1 MHKPECQVSAEAVA
15 AFSPVQA
22 YLDPAPLLVVISG
35 PSGVGKDSVVE
46 GLRQSDHE
54 FEFVVTATDRPPR
67 PGEVDGVD
75 YHFVS
80 TAEFERM
87 IAENELIEYAR
98 VYDQHKGVPKRQA
111 LKALNSGVDV
121 LMRLD
126 VQGAATIR
134 QRVPGAITIFLTTSS
149 AEELF
154 SRLSRR
160 ATDSAE
166 QIQQRFDTAVAEMAR
181 MPEFDY
187 VVINH
192 EGRLDE
198 AVDTVEAILTAEK
211 CRTGREP
218 IVL

>member
-1 MHKPECQVSAEAVA
+1 MQKSECQVSAEAIA
-15 AFSPVQA
+15 AFSPVQD
-22 YLDPAPLLVVISG
+22 YIDPAPLLVVISG
-35 PSGVGKDSVVE
+35 PSGVGKDSVID
-46 GLRQSDHE
+46 GLRQSDHA

-87 IAENELIEYAR
+87 IAEGELLEYAQ

-111 LKALNSGVDV
+111 LVALESGVDV

-134 QRVPGAITIFLTTSS
+134 ERVPGAITIFLTASS
-149 AEELF
+149 AEELL

-181 MPEFDY
+181 MPEFKY
-187 VVINH
+187 VVVNH

-198 AVDTVEAILTAEK
+198 TVRTVEAILSAEK
-211 CRTGREP
+211 CRTDREP
-218 IVL
+218 MVL

>member
-1 MHKPECQVSAEAVA
+1 MQKSECQISAEAVA
-15 AFSPVQA
+15 AFAPLQA
-22 YLDPAPLLVVISG
+22 YLDPAPLWVVISG
-35 PSGVGKDSVVE
+35 PSGVGKDSVIE

-54 FEFVVTATDRPPR
+54 FEFVVTATDRPRR
-67 PGEVDGVD
+67 PGEIDGVD

-87 IAENELIEYAR
+87 IAEDELIEYAR
-98 VYDQHKGVPKRQA
+98 VYDQYKGVPKRQA
-111 LKALNSGVDV
+111 LAALESGVDV

-134 QRVPGAITIFLTTSS
+134 QRVPGAITIFLTASS
-149 AEELF
+149 AEELL
-154 SRLSRR
+154 SRLCRR

-181 MPEFDY
+181 MLEFEY

-198 AVDTVEAILTAEK
+198 TVRTVEAILSAEK
-211 CRTGREP
+211 CRIGREP
-218 IVL
+218 MVL

>member
-1 MHKPECQVSAEAVA
+1 MSDSECQVPAAAAA
-15 AFSPVQA
+15 AFSPAQT

-35 PSGVGKDSVVE
+35 PSGVGKDSVIE
-46 GLRQSDHE
+46 GLRQSDHA

-80 TAEFERM
+80 TLEFERM
-87 IAENELIEYAR
+87 IAEDELLEYAQ

-111 LKALNSGVDV
+111 LQALDSGVDV

-134 QRVPGAITIFLTTSS
+134 QRVPGAITLFLTTSS
-149 AEELF
+149 AEELL
-154 SRLSRR
+154 SRLCRR
-160 ATDSAE
+160 ATDSAA
-166 QIQQRFDTAVAEMAR
+166 QIRQRFATALAEMER
-181 MPEFDY
+181 MDEFDY

-198 AVDTVEAILTAEK
+198 TVRTIEAILHAEK
-211 CRTGREP
+211 CRIGRQRV
-218 IVL
+218 VL